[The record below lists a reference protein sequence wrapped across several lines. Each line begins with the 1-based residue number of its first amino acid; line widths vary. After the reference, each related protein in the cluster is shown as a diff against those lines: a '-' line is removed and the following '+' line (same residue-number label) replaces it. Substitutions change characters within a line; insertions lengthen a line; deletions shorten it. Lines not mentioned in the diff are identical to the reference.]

1 MNNTTTAN
9 TKETV
14 KAEHEKTEKRI
25 NIRYMTMT
33 AMLSAIAFS
42 LMFMDFSVPFMPGF
56 IKLDISELPALIG
69 TFAMGPASGVIICLV
84 KNILHLLITTTGGV
98 GELSNFVL
106 GVAFVLPAGLFYK
119 YKKNRKSALIG
130 SFVGA
135 LIMALFSLPSNYFVV
150 YPFYTNFMPEDAI
163 IGAYN
168 AIISVVGG
176 HVDNL
181 FQCLLIFN
189 VPFTF
194 VKGLLSVLIT
204 FLIYKHIS
212 PIIKG
217 NYTNRRS

>member
-14 KAEHEKTEKRI
+14 KEEHVKTEKRI

-33 AMLSAIAFS
+33 AMLSAIAFI

-119 YKKNRKSALIG
+119 YKKNRKSALLG
-130 SFVGA
+130 SLAGA

-217 NYTNRRS
+217 NYANRRS

>member
-1 MNNTTTAN
+1 
-9 TKETV
+9 
-14 KAEHEKTEKRI
+14 
-25 NIRYMTMT
+25 
-33 AMLSAIAFS
+33 
-42 LMFMDFSVPFMPGF
+42 
-56 IKLDISELPALIG
+56 
-69 TFAMGPASGVIICLV
+69 
-84 KNILHLLITTTGGV
+84 
-98 GELSNFVL
+98 
-106 GVAFVLPAGLFYK
+106 
-119 YKKNRKSALIG
+119 
-130 SFVGA
+130 
-135 LIMALFSLPSNYFVV
+135 MALFSLPSNYFVV

-168 AIISVVGG
+168 AIISAVGG

-217 NYTNRRS
+217 NYANRRS

>member
-14 KAEHEKTEKRI
+14 KAEHVKTEKRI

-33 AMLSAIAFS
+33 AMLSAIAFI

-106 GVAFVLPAGLFYK
+106 GAAFVLPAGLFYK
-119 YKKNRKSALIG
+119 YKKSRKSALIG
-130 SFVGA
+130 SLAGA

-181 FQCLLIFN
+181 FQCLLLFN

-217 NYTNRRS
+217 NYANRRS

>member
-14 KAEHEKTEKRI
+14 KAEHVKTEKRI

-33 AMLSAIAFS
+33 AMLSAIAFI

-130 SFVGA
+130 SLAGA

-181 FQCLLIFN
+181 FQCLLLFN

>member
-1 MNNTTTAN
+1 
-9 TKETV
+9 
-14 KAEHEKTEKRI
+14 
-25 NIRYMTMT
+25 
-33 AMLSAIAFS
+33 
-42 LMFMDFSVPFMPGF
+42 
-56 IKLDISELPALIG
+56 
-69 TFAMGPASGVIICLV
+69 
-84 KNILHLLITTTGGV
+84 
-98 GELSNFVL
+98 
-106 GVAFVLPAGLFYK
+106 
-119 YKKNRKSALIG
+119 
-130 SFVGA
+130 
-135 LIMALFSLPSNYFVV
+135 MALFSLPSNYFVV

>member
-33 AMLSAIAFS
+33 AMLSAIAFI

-130 SFVGA
+130 SLAGA

-168 AIISVVGG
+168 AIISAVGG

-181 FQCLLIFN
+181 LQCLLIFN

-217 NYTNRRS
+217 NYANRRS

>member
-14 KAEHEKTEKRI
+14 KAEHVKTEKRI

-33 AMLSAIAFS
+33 AMLSAIAFI

-119 YKKNRKSALIG
+119 YKKNRKSALLG
-130 SFVGA
+130 SLAGA

-181 FQCLLIFN
+181 FQCLLLFN

>member
-14 KAEHEKTEKRI
+14 KAEHVKTEKRI

-33 AMLSAIAFS
+33 AMLSAIAFI

-106 GVAFVLPAGLFYK
+106 GAAFVLPAGLFYK

-130 SFVGA
+130 SLAGA

-181 FQCLLIFN
+181 FQCLLLFN

>member
-33 AMLSAIAFS
+33 AMLSAIAFI

-106 GVAFVLPAGLFYK
+106 GVAFVLPAGLLYK

-130 SFVGA
+130 SLAGA

-168 AIISVVGG
+168 AIISAVGG

-181 FQCLLIFN
+181 LQCLLIFN

-217 NYTNRRS
+217 NYANRRS